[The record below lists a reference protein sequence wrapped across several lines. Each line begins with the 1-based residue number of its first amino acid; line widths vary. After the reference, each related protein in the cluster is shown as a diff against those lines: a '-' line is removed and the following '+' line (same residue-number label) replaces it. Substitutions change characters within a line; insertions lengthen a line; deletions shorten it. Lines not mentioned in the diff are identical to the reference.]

1 MKSKNQKRHEAII
14 RINNY
19 SYNNSKAKRKGI
31 SQASWEVA
39 KDAHLNHLITI
50 K

>member
-1 MKSKNQKRHEAII
+1 MKSKNQKRREAII

-19 SYNNSKAKRKGI
+19 SYANSKAKRKGV
-31 SQASWEVA
+31 SQANWETAREV
-39 KDAHLNHLITI
+39 HLNHLITI